1 MFFVSDVWAPFM
13 CVSRQKNGFAL
24 SFFGPKRGE
33 AALPQEKTPNWKW
46 TTFMC
51 VKDQTGYTWL
61 MCVLDKSLLLSQDVT
76 YVVMDKRKVADQSA
90 EKVQVNKGHM
100 SRSEDYFRELFA
112 NLLARS

>member
-1 MFFVSDVWAPFM
+1 MDDFYV
-13 CVSRQKNGFAL
+13 CER
-24 SFFGPKRGE
+24 
-33 AALPQEKTPNWKW
+33 PNWVHVVNVC
-46 TTFMC
+46 FG
-51 VKDQTGYTWL
+51 Q
-61 MCVLDKSLLLSQDVT
+61 KSLLLSQDVT